1 MFLLIFIFNILSAQE
16 VTLEFNDWNYDTKIE
31 IDSLNIRNIGLGI
44 DTTLINPKSI
54 DIHNLL
60 IINDVEE
67 ERLNKYSLNY
77 SSNILK
83 INSKEIINNLKVID
97 LLGKTIF
104 EDSPNNTSF
113 EKSINL
119 QENLTFV
126 ILTINNK
133 TYSQKLYNINEE
145 FYKSPSLIMNDES
158 TWYFTP
164 YKEKYRDTTYTF
176 QNYQLKDTLNLNLK
190 RERYLVEILFNL
202 KNVYYS
208 YKEHSFN
215 PGTHESK
222 DSTYINNIDI
232 KDKLLFKLFD
242 EKTNKNNGYYDVCN
256 DIEIEYIKSGFKIFN
271 SNEEQEPTIYSINI
285 IFENDK
291 IIEVIYNKFYRYR
304 SGTYSSSCISKE
316 IDLILNENI
325 KLEDINIELNYKKL
339 YSFSYKIKDD
349 ENWSNYFKDE
359 FTSKFNGNVE
369 DDDEIILNIS
379 IKKLD

>member
-176 QNYQLKDTLNLNLK
+176 QNYQLKDTLDIDLKRKRYSISLNINLN
-190 RERYLVEILFNL
+190 EVLVQN
-202 KNVYYS
+202 
-208 YKEHSFN
+208 H
-215 PGTHESK
+215 
-222 DSTYINNIDI
+222 NIDYDPSSGKNYG
-232 KDKLLFKLFD
+232 KDTTYKTPLTLNRSIILYEKKHSDFIFVFECSNNANLLVSGDGYIESNISGNNTNAFQLLFKGDSISVINTGYKYYNSNGGFD
-242 EKTNKNNGYYDVCN
+242 FSCTSEVLKMRLTHPISLENSLRELTNSEMYFNYEFYSDNKSGSYYSNSTSKNNLGVV
-256 DIEIEYIKSGFKIFN
+256 DISL
-271 SNEEQEPTIYSINI
+271 SIQ
-285 IFENDK
+285 
-291 IIEVIYNKFYRYR
+291 
-304 SGTYSSSCISKE
+304 
-316 IDLILNENI
+316 
-325 KLEDINIELNYKKL
+325 
-339 YSFSYKIKDD
+339 
-349 ENWSNYFKDE
+349 
-359 FTSKFNGNVE
+359 
-369 DDDEIILNIS
+369 
-379 IKKLD
+379 KLD